1 MEIENS
7 RPFAISPRNDA
18 SDWSCPWETL
28 LQPIRNT
35 TQLWVVTRHQYG
47 ISALVPASRKSRLFS
62 RLKGFEKYFSFT
74 FFTGFL
80 LVISCGIYPSGW
92 GSVEFKQVCGDEANF
107 YKLGH
112 CKLSWAFFVY
122 VSGTGIAFMCAALSA
137 RVAKQRK
144 PLYIRTD
151 VERSNSFM

>member
-1 MEIENS
+1 MS
-7 RPFAISPRNDA
+7 
-18 SDWSCPWETL
+18 
-28 LQPIRNT
+28 
-35 TQLWVVTRHQYG
+35 
-47 ISALVPASRKSRLFS
+47 
-62 RLKGFEKYFSFT
+62 SFT
-74 FFTGFL
+74 ERASSIISLLLFFTGFL
-80 LVISCGIYPSGW
+80 LAISCGIYPSGW
-92 GSVEFKQVCGDEANF
+92 SSVEFKQACGEEANF

>member
-1 MEIENS
+1 MPRGN
-7 RPFAISPRNDA
+7 FASTNQKHYPA
-18 SDWSCPWETL
+18 LGSDTSSVWNFC
-28 LQPIRNT
+28 
-35 TQLWVVTRHQYG
+35 
-47 ISALVPASRKSRLFS
+47 ACPASRKSRLFS

-80 LVISCGIYPSGW
+80 LAISCGIYPSGW